1 MGQMQ
6 FPSASRRF
14 LLSKSG
20 SGLLLYL
27 IFCAVVSVAVGCGL
41 YSSNLNRFR
50 EHKGE
55 EQVVALRLVDAFVT
69 TYSGVS
75 SQLGSDAPVPATF
88 RAHSIEAFSKQQG
101 SGDNFQLRWVG
112 RERRQ
117 IRTAPADAEM
127 ARAIEAFTTI
137 HDPRPES
144 QLIGAGEQAI
154 LRTIYPSLARE
165 QTCVDC
171 HNKLQPNIQWHLND
185 VMGGFVIDVPVA
197 SFLRSL
203 LAEAAGLS
211 VALFVALGIV
221 GLGISIGHARQIT
234 ERETAAAELTRTQTF
249 LHKIIEN
256 IPAVVTVK
264 DAHEQRYVLV
274 NRVAEQLFGIP
285 REGMLGKRIHEVF
298 PSEQADAFFNSDQ
311 DVLRSRTLLDVGEQV
326 VNPPHGDA
334 RTLMTKKLP
343 ILGSDG
349 EPHFL
354 LTLSEDVTERK
365 RAEARIAHMA
375 HHDVLTGLPNR
386 AAFSELL
393 TSTLDHKAATGEN
406 CALLCLDLDR
416 FKEVND
422 VFGHS
427 VGDALLQEVSRRM
440 QSSGGGAFLARLGGD
455 EFTFISTDG
464 PQPSTAAALADR
476 LLADVAG
483 EIEID
488 GHHLRIGISI
498 GVAIFPTDGA
508 KTTTLLA
515 NADAAL
521 YRAKAEG
528 RGVIRFFEAQMDMW
542 LRERRVLQQELRS
555 AFERN
560 ELFLNY
566 QPQARI
572 GGEIIGFEALL
583 RWRSASRGVIP
594 PSTFI
599 PLAEESG
606 LIIPMGEWILREA
619 CREAASWP
627 KPLQIAV
634 NLSPVQFRHG
644 DLPAMVHSVLLE
656 SGLNPSRLELEI
668 TEGVLLDDVSRTL
681 SILRRLKSLGVRIAM
696 DDFGTGYSSLS
707 YLQSFPFDKIKIDR
721 SFIANLNQNPQS
733 ASIVRAVI
741 GLGRGLALPVV
752 AEGVETEDQLA
763 FLSREACN
771 EMQGYL
777 VGRPSPI
784 DDYWELVGRPNT
796 SRLAATALKR

>member
-1 MGQMQ
+1 MH
-6 FPSASRRF
+6 SASGRF
-14 LLSKSG
+14 LLSKLG
-20 SGLLLYL
+20 SGLILYL
-27 IFCAVVSVAVGCGL
+27 IFGAIVSVAVGCGL
-41 YSSNLNRFR
+41 YSSSINRFK

-55 EQVVALRLVDAFVT
+55 EKIVALRLVDAFVT
-69 TYSGVS
+69 TYSGVR
-75 SQLGSDAPVPATF
+75 SQLGSNAPVPATF
-88 RAHSIEAFSKQQG
+88 RAHSIEVFSKQQ
-101 SGDNFQLRWVG
+101 SLGDDFRLRWVG
-112 RERRQ
+112 REGRQ
-117 IRTAPADAEM
+117 IKTAPADAEM
-127 ARAIEAFTTI
+127 ARAIEALSAMR
-137 HDPRPES
+137 DPQPES
-144 QLIGAGEQAI
+144 RLIGVGEQTI

-165 QTCVDC
+165 QSCVDC

-197 SFLRSL
+197 AFLRSIWL
-203 LAEAAGLS
+203 EAAGLS

-221 GLGISIGHARQIT
+221 GLAVSIAHARQIT
-234 ERETAAAELTRTQTF
+234 EREAAAVELARTQTF

-264 DAHEQRYVLV
+264 DAREQRYVLI
-274 NRVAEQLFGIP
+274 NQAAERIFGIP
-285 REGMLGKRIHEVF
+285 REDMLGKRIHEVF
-298 PSEQADAFFNSDQ
+298 PGAQADAFFESDQ
-311 DVLRSRTLLDVGEQV
+311 NVLRSRTLVDVGEQV
-326 VNPPHGDA
+326 INVPQSDA
-334 RTLMTKKLP
+334 RTLTTKKLA
-343 ILGSDG
+343 ILGGDG
-349 EPHFL
+349 EPQYL

-386 AAFSELL
+386 AAFSEQLA
-393 TSTLDHKAATGEN
+393 STLDRGATVGEN

-440 QSSGGGAFLARLGGD
+440 QRSGGGAFLARLGGD
-455 EFTFISTDG
+455 EFAFITADG
-464 PQPSTAAALADR
+464 AEPSTAAALADR
-476 LLADVAG
+476 LVTEVGG
-483 EIEID
+483 EVEID
-488 GHHLRIGISI
+488 GHGLRIGISI
-498 GVAIFPTDGA
+498 GIAIFPTDGA
-508 KTTTLLA
+508 DTTTLLA

-521 YRAKAEG
+521 YRAKADG
-528 RGVIRFFEAQMDMW
+528 RGVIRFFEAQMDMR

-572 GGEIIGFEALL
+572 AGEIVGFEALL
-583 RWRSASRGVIP
+583 RWCSASRGIIP

-606 LIIPMGEWILREA
+606 LIIPLGEWILREA

-627 KPLQIAV
+627 NPLQIAV

-668 TEGVLLDDVSRTL
+668 TEGVLIDDIARAL

-721 SFIANLNQNPQS
+721 TFIANLNQNPQS

-752 AEGVETEDQLA
+752 AEGVEAEDQLA
-763 FLSREACN
+763 FLSREGCN
-771 EMQGYL
+771 EVQGYL

-784 DDYWELVGRPNT
+784 DDYGEFVGRSST
-796 SRLAATALKR
+796 SSLVAAAVKR

>member
-1 MGQMQ
+1 MH
-6 FPSASRRF
+6 SASGRF
-14 LLSKSG
+14 LLSKLG

-27 IFCAVVSVAVGCGL
+27 IFCAIVSVAVGCGL
-41 YSSNLNRFR
+41 YSSSINRFK

-55 EQVVALRLVDAFVT
+55 EKIVALRLVDAFVT
-69 TYSGVS
+69 TYSGVR
-75 SQLGSDAPVPATF
+75 SQLGSNAPVPATF
-88 RAHSIEAFSKQQG
+88 RAHAIEVFSKQQ
-101 SGDNFQLRWVG
+101 SLGDDFRLRWVG
-112 RERRQ
+112 REGRQ
-117 IRTAPADAEM
+117 IKTPPADAEM
-127 ARAIEAFTTI
+127 ARAIEALSAMR
-137 HDPRPES
+137 DPQPES
-144 QLIGAGEQAI
+144 RLIGGGEQSI

-165 QTCVDC
+165 QSCVDC

-197 SFLRSL
+197 SFLRSIWV
-203 LAEAAGLS
+203 EAAGLS

-221 GLGISIGHARQIT
+221 GLAVSIAHARQIT
-234 ERETAAAELTRTQTF
+234 EREAAAVELARTQTF

-264 DAHEQRYVLV
+264 DAREQRYVLI
-274 NRVAEQLFGIP
+274 NRAAEQIFGIP
-285 REGMLGKRIHEVF
+285 REDMLGKRIHEVF
-298 PSEQADAFFNSDQ
+298 PGEQADAFFESDQ
-311 DVLRSRTLLDVGEQV
+311 DVLRSRTLVDVGEQV
-326 VNPPHGDA
+326 INVPQSNA
-334 RTLMTKKLP
+334 RTLATKKLA
-343 ILGSDG
+343 ILGGDG
-349 EPHFL
+349 EPQYL

-386 AAFSELL
+386 AAFSERLA
-393 TSTLDHKAATGEN
+393 STLDRQAATGEN

-440 QSSGGGAFLARLGGD
+440 QRSGGGAFLARLGGD
-455 EFTFISTDG
+455 EFTFIVADG
-464 PQPSTAAALADR
+464 AQPSTAAALADR
-476 LLADVAG
+476 LVTEVGG

-488 GHHLRIGISI
+488 GHGLRIGISI
-498 GVAIFPTDGA
+498 GIAIFPTDGA
-508 KTTTLLA
+508 DTTTLLA

-521 YRAKAEG
+521 YRAKADG
-528 RGVIRFFEAQMDMW
+528 RGVIRFFEAQMDMR
-542 LRERRVLQQELRS
+542 LRERRILQQELRS
-555 AFERN
+555 AFERS
-560 ELFLNY
+560 ELFLHY

-572 GGEIIGFEALL
+572 AGEIVGFEALL
-583 RWRSASRGVIP
+583 RWCSASRGIIA

-606 LIIPMGEWILREA
+606 LIIPLGEWILREA

-644 DLPAMVHSVLLE
+644 DLPAMVHSVLLV

-668 TEGVLLDDVSRTL
+668 TEGVLIDDFARAL

-721 SFIANLNQNPQS
+721 TFIANLNQNPQS

-771 EMQGYL
+771 EVQGYL

-784 DDYWELVGRPNT
+784 DDYGEFVGRSNT
-796 SRLAATALKR
+796 SSLVAAAVKR